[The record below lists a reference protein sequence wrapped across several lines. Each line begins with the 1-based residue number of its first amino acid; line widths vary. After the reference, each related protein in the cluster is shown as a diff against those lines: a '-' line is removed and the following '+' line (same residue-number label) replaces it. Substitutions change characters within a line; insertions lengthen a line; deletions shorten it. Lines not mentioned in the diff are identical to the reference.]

1 MRNYGD
7 SAAKQSSCENALAFF
22 KEKKKN
28 TYNQKTLVHHQR
40 KEIETTMKYHL
51 AFRYKS
57 HDQKANAEKVVE
69 IRTLICF
76 W

>member
-22 KEKKKN
+22 KEKKKHIQPKN
-28 TYNQKTLVHHQR
+28 ILVHHQR

-51 AFRYKS
+51 AFHYKS

-69 IRTLICF
+69 IRTLIYF